1 MEPVSLTNPEVQQT
15 NEVDTYNA
23 KTLLAQLTPENQK
36 KALEIANQINITDST
51 QIMQYGIGA
60 QNKISN
66 FSESILSKVKA
77 KDAGHSGEM
86 MAQLM
91 LKVKDID
98 VDSLNQEKGFL
109 QKIFGGPAKSAKQF
123 LASYDKVSNQID
135 GIVDELDNARM
146 TMLKD
151 IHTLDTLYQKNLEY
165 LDELN
170 VYIAA
175 GNIKLEELN
184 NVTIPEA
191 KVKAEQ
197 SGDPID
203 AQKTNDLMQLA
214 NRFEKKL
221 HDLELSRIIAIQTAP
236 QIRLIQNNDHILA
249 DKIQTSILNTIPLWK
264 NQIVIAIGLF
274 RQSKALE
281 MQKSV
286 NQTTNDLLLKNSEML
301 KTNTLEVARESE
313 KGIVEIETLKKVNSD
328 LISTI
333 EETIQ
338 IQKEGAQKR
347 REAEIELHK
356 IEEELKQK
364 LISVKQ

>member
-1 MEPVSLTNPEVQQT
+1 MEPVSLTTQESVSEIQPQ
-15 NEVDTYNA
+15 NA
-23 KTLLAQLTPENQK
+23 QSLLSQLSPENQK
-36 KALEIANQINITDST
+36 KAHEIANQLNIMDST

-66 FSESILSKVKA
+66 FSESILSKVKS
-77 KDAGHSGEM
+77 KDAGYSGEM
-86 MAQLM
+86 MTQLM
-91 LKVKDID
+91 LKVNDID
-98 VDSLNQEKGFL
+98 IDSLNEEKGFF
-109 QKIFGGPAKSAKQF
+109 QKIFRGPAKSAKQF
-123 LASYDKVSNQID
+123 IASYDKVSNQID
-135 GIVDELDNARM
+135 AIVDELDNARI

-175 GNIKLEELN
+175 GNLKLQELN
-184 NVTIPEA
+184 ENLIPQAQA
-191 KVKAEQ
+191 KAQ
-197 SGDPID
+197 TSGDPID
-203 AQKTNDLMQLA
+203 AQNASDLIQLA
-214 NRFEKKL
+214 NRFEKKV
-221 HDLELSRIIAIQTAP
+221 HDLQLSRMISIQTAP

-274 RQSKALE
+274 RQGKALE
-281 MQKSV
+281 MQKNV
-286 NQTTNDLLLKNSEML
+286 NQTTNELLLKNSEML
-301 KTNTLEVARESE
+301 KTNTIEVAKESE

-338 IQKEGAQKR
+338 IQKEGKLKR
-347 REAEIELHK
+347 QEAERELQK

-364 LISVKQ
+364 LISTKQ